1 MSWRNSIVGVL
12 LSLIVFLTVQG
23 FAPARAS
30 VSLAGLEGFTGAT
43 LISYVSP
50 GLLSLEGSVAVQS
63 MAEFAARL
71 SAASPLRA
79 MGSFIFRAVEPTPAS
94 AVEPESPPAPPA
106 TPPDAADPPGQSSTP
121 AGCFNYTVGPGDD
134 FGSMA
139 KRFGTTPEAIAEAS
153 GLSISQVLYD
163 GMSLRIPT
171 PDPAKVESRPGAVA
185 VPWSEVNDMWAVG
198 AVAQV
203 TDVGTGRM
211 FYVMRDGGWAHADVE
226 PVSSE
231 DTAIMSDN
239 YGGEWS
245 WSRRSIVVVING
257 RRIAASQNGM
267 PHAGSTLDNNFP
279 GHFCIHFLGSTT
291 HGSSY
296 TASGVPTLDP
306 AHQRCVQE
314 AIGH

>member
-1 MSWRNSIVGVL
+1 
-12 LSLIVFLTVQG
+12 LIVFLTVQG

-30 VSLAGLEGFTGAT
+30 VSLPGLEGFTGAT

-50 GLLSLEGSVAVQS
+50 GLLSLEGSLTVQS

-94 AVEPESPPAPPA
+94 ADEPESPPAPSSGQPGAASAPA
-106 TPPDAADPPGQSSTP
+106 SEVATGGEPAPGSVLPPV
-121 AGCFNYTVGPGDD
+121 GCFNYTVGPGDD

-171 PDPAKVESRPGAVA
+171 PDPAKVESRPVAVA

-211 FYVMRDGGWAHADVE
+211 FYVMRGGGWAHADVE